1 MCAAIDDRSWRMPSF
16 VCDLTSFHVHRFL
29 SSVHAVPTQSLIFA
43 GVSALMCGIV
53 STVRYEV
60 SDTASNDTPSIELKG
75 IPQSCKIVWALP
87 YAKQKQKQKCIITPR
102 FTPFCGFHP
111 LYTNKNNSDFIFVGP
126 QLKTYLQQKWVSFLL
141 AFLAYK
147 NENNFEESMTY

>member
-1 MCAAIDDRSWRMPSF
+1 
-16 VCDLTSFHVHRFL
+16 
-29 SSVHAVPTQSLIFA
+29 
-43 GVSALMCGIV
+43 MCGIV
-53 STVRYEV
+53 STVRHEV

-75 IPQSCKIVWALP
+75 IPQNCKIVWALP
-87 YAKQKQKQKCIITPR
+87 YAKQKQKQKCIITTPR

-147 NENNFEESMTY
+147 NENNFEDSMTY